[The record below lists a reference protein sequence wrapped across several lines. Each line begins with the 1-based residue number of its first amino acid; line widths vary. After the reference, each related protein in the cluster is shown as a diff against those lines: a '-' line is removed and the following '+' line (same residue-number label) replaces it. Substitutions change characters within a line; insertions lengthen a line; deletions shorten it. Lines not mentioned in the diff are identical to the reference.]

1 MKPTEWKQ
9 YTIKMY
15 KRNKL
20 KKTIVMLDTYK
31 NIREGIINKVIIFE
45 NREGK
50 YLDVYYLK
58 GYDKIEVIE
67 E

>member
-1 MKPTEWKQ
+1 MIDFKKYRIE
-9 YTIKMY
+9 MY

-20 KKTIVMLDTYK
+20 KKTIVLLDTYK
-31 NIREGIINKVIIFE
+31 NVREGILNKVIIFE

-58 GYDKIEVIE
+58 DYDNIKVIE